1 MEIAGGLLG
10 LILLALN
17 IWAGLNIVLSG
28 SSMLTKVLWI
38 VGIIILPIIGFIA
51 WLFFGPRKAG

>member
-17 IWAGLNIVLSG
+17 IWAGLNIVLSA
-28 SSMLTKVLWI
+28 SPMLTKVLWI
-38 VGIIILPIIGFIA
+38 VGIIIVPVIGFIA